1 MSAVF
6 AEAVARVAGTRRR
19 GPEFTVGLAILS
31 VIVLVALLAPWIA
44 PADPYEQDLL
54 QRLVL
59 PVWSASG
66 TWEHPLGTDHL
77 GRDYL
82 SRLLFGARISLL
94 IGTAVALIS
103 GFIGTVLGVLAG
115 YFGGTVDR
123 AITLL
128 ITVRLALP
136 VILVALAAVAILGPS
151 IELVVCVLGPLL
163 WDRFALV
170 VRTATRQIASMDYVT
185 AAKALGCSTW
195 QIILRDVL
203 PNLWTSILVVATM
216 EFAQAIVLE
225 AALSFLGLGTPPPT
239 PSWGLMI
246 AEGKSNIL
254 FHPWLIALPG
264 MALVV
269 LVLAINMIGDNLR
282 SRR

>member
-1 MSAVF
+1 MSAAF
-6 AEAVARVAGTRRR
+6 AETMAPAAGTRRR
-19 GPEFTVGLAILS
+19 GPGFAAGLAILA
-31 VIVLVALLAPWIA
+31 VIVGAALLAPWIT
-44 PADPYEQDLL
+44 PANPYEQDLL
-54 QRLVL
+54 HRLVL
-59 PVWSASG
+59 PVWSAGG

-82 SRLLFGARISLL
+82 SRLVYGARISLL

-115 YFGGTVDR
+115 YFGGIVDR
-123 AITLL
+123 VISLL

-136 VILVALAAVAILGPS
+136 VILVALAAVAIVGPS

-170 VRTATRQIASMDYVT
+170 VRTATRRIVSMDYVT

-195 QIILRDVL
+195 QVILRDVL
-203 PNLWTSILVVATM
+203 PNLWTNILVVATM
-216 EFAQAIVLE
+216 EFSHAIVLE

-246 AEGKSNIL
+246 SEGKSNIL
-254 FHPWLIALPG
+254 FHAWLIALPG
-264 MALVV
+264 SALVA
-269 LVLAINMIGDNLR
+269 LVLAVNMIGDNLR
-282 SRR
+282 RPR

>member
-1 MSAVF
+1 MSAVI
-6 AEAVARVAGTRRR
+6 AQSVVQVAVTRR
-19 GPEFTVGLAILS
+19 GSSGLFVGLVILA
-31 VIVLVALLAPWIA
+31 VIVLSALLAPWLA
-44 PADPYEQDLL
+44 PSDPYEQDLL
-54 QRLVL
+54 HRLVQ
-59 PVWSASG
+59 PIWSAGG

-82 SRLLFGARISLL
+82 SRLVYGARISLF
-94 IGTAVALIS
+94 IGAAVALIS

-115 YFGGTVDR
+115 YFGGNVDR
-123 AITLL
+123 VITLL

-136 VILVALAAVAILGPS
+136 VILVALAAVAIVGPS
-151 IELVVCVLGPLL
+151 IQLVVGVLGPLL

-170 VRTATRQIASMDYVT
+170 VRTATRQIVSMDYVT

-254 FHPWLIALPG
+254 FHAWLIALPG
-264 MALVV
+264 AALVA
-269 LVLAINMIGDNLR
+269 LVLAINMIGDNLKR
-282 SRR
+282 SR